1 MLKADGTGRGLAGK
15 RLEEYAARQMTGG
28 AAKVK
33 PAASPSRLLA
43 ESPDQSPRLVNPYD
57 ASADVSARAR
67 SYLHANCAQCHV
79 EAGGGNAQME
89 LEFNT
94 PLDKTRLVDVRP
106 VHDTF
111 GIKGARLIAPGYP
124 DRSVLLQRIAHR
136 DKGHMP
142 PLATRH
148 VDRATVEMMREWI
161 TRLKVE
167 DRGEKKA
174 ATE

>member
-1 MLKADGTGRGLAGK
+1 MHRQTASGGQRGAP
-15 RLEEYAARQMTGG
+15 
-28 AAKVK
+28 V
-33 PAASPSRLLA
+33 SSLLA
-43 ESPDQSPRLVNPYD
+43 LSPDHSPKLADPYD
-57 ASADVSARAR
+57 RKQDLTLRAR

-142 PLATRH
+142 PLATRL
-148 VDRATVEMMREWI
+148 VDQETVKLMEEWI
-161 TRLKVE
+161 RRMK
-167 DRGEKKA
+167 
-174 ATE
+174 

>member
-1 MLKADGTGRGLAGK
+1 MRVNWADEIRQRMRDELKAKGKNDRDIDGYLQKQTATRDQ
-15 RLEEYAARQMTGG
+15 REPRF
-28 AAKVK
+28 
-33 PAASPSRLLA
+33 SSLLTVPP
-43 ESPDQSPRLVNPYD
+43 EKYRKLVDPYD
-57 ASADVSARAR
+57 KKADLTSRAR
-67 SYLHANCAQCHV
+67 SYLHSNCAQCHV

-142 PLATRH
+142 PLATRL
-148 VDRATVEMMREWI
+148 VDQETVKLMEEWI
-161 TRLKVE
+161 RRMK
-167 DRGEKKA
+167 
-174 ATE
+174 